1 MLLTLL
7 YVPIVVGTAARYR
20 VPRDDVMI
28 VLLMMLKMVANVFC
42 AWLLLFIW
50 LLAKIILLQTLL
62 YVPVVPAAR

>member
-28 VLLMMLKMVANVFC
+28 VLLMMLKMVANVFVLGC
-42 AWLLLFIW
+42 CCSFCYWL
-50 LLAKIILLQTLL
+50 
-62 YVPVVPAAR
+62 R